1 MVAKQ
6 KKTLGQ
12 QGYMYN
18 LIWIKRRISNALSE
32 VGSASEMRI
41 DWKSLQPVFLENSA
55 DVQIICKTS
64 RINYGN
70 EADTPCMT
78 KFYVNVSN
86 NLKLQLK
93 TPPFPE
99 QPMGIGHHMCRGVGN
114 GMWIL
119 PMVGWG
125 ICIRSVKSFWQN
137 TK

>member
-70 EADTPCMT
+70 EADTPWMT

-86 NLKLQLK
+86 NLKLQLN
-93 TPPFPE
+93 TPPLPWAAHGYRPSYVQGSGE
-99 QPMGIGHHMCRGVGN
+99 WNVN
-114 GMWIL
+114 GGEFASEVLSLSGRIQML
-119 PMVGWG
+119 YL
-125 ICIRSVKSFWQN
+125 
-137 TK
+137 

>member
-1 MVAKQ
+1 MC
-6 KKTLGQ
+6 
-12 QGYMYN
+12 N

-32 VGSASEMRI
+32 VGSVSEMRI

-70 EADTPCMT
+70 EADTPWMT

-86 NLKLQLK
+86 NLKLQLN
-93 TPPFPE
+93 TPPPFPE

-137 TK
+137 TNVVSLNLVVRVNI

>member
-41 DWKSLQPVFLENSA
+41 DWKSLLPVFLENSA
-55 DVQIICKTS
+55 DVQIIYKTS

-86 NLKLQLK
+86 NLKLQLN
-93 TPPFPE
+93 TPPLPWAAHGYRPSYVQGSGE
-99 QPMGIGHHMCRGVGN
+99 WNVN
-114 GMWIL
+114 GGEFASEVLSLSGRIQML
-119 PMVGWG
+119 YL
-125 ICIRSVKSFWQN
+125 
-137 TK
+137 

>member
-1 MVAKQ
+1 MC
-6 KKTLGQ
+6 
-12 QGYMYN
+12 N

-32 VGSASEMRI
+32 VGSVSEMRI

-86 NLKLQLK
+86 NLKLQLN
-93 TPPFPE
+93 TPPPFPE

-137 TK
+137 VVSLNLVVRVNI

>member
-1 MVAKQ
+1 M
-6 KKTLGQ
+6 
-12 QGYMYN
+12 
-18 LIWIKRRISNALSE
+18 SE

-86 NLKLQLK
+86 NLKLQLN
-93 TPPFPE
+93 TPPLPWAAHGYRPCAGE
-99 QPMGIGHHMCRGVGN
+99 W
-114 GMWIL
+114 GMECESCLW
-119 PMVGWG
+119 WG
-125 ICIRSVKSFWQN
+125 GEFASEVLSLSGRIQMLYL
-137 TK
+137 